1 MEKLNRIVYILMNR
15 DGMSKK
21 DAEDL
26 VKETREEILAADPW
40 EMEDIMM
47 DNLGLEPDY
56 IFNLLG

>member
-1 MEKLNRIVYILMNR
+1 MNRIVNILMNR

-26 VKETREEILAADPW
+26 VKETREEILASDPW

-56 IFNLLG
+56 IFSLLG

>member
-1 MEKLNRIVYILMNR
+1 MNRIVNILMNR

-26 VKETREEILAADPW
+26 VKETREEILAADLW